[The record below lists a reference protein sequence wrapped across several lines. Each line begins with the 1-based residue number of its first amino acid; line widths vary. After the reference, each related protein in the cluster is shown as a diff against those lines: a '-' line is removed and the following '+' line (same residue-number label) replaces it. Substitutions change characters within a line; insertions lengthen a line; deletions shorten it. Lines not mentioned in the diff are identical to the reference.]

1 VRKLLLIFSLLLASS
16 ASFAGVTYTV
26 VTSTTQDGETYT
38 MRVRTVV
45 DGANARIEIVE
56 GGPAPFTSGSWMLT
70 RDGGKTFIVVDP
82 SRKAYSVLTLKDSL
96 NDVDA
101 RIEQQ
106 AKVTNSTPE
115 ITRVSNEAGP
125 RLLGYSTAHA
135 HFRTTYVVTFKL
147 VDSFTAHVTRE
158 DEVWATSA
166 LKTLHAKDAPALSA
180 GAQMGIDPLAGY
192 PQFRQLGFPLKRIT
206 ETRSESVDG
215 TVERIVTT
223 MEVKDVKEG
232 AVEPSNFEIPACYN
246 KIERQPA
253 GDSRIP

>member
-1 VRKLLLIFSLLLASS
+1 MC
-16 ASFAGVTYTV
+16 FAGVTYTV

-38 MRVRTVV
+38 MRVKTVV

-56 GGPAPFTSGSWMLT
+56 GGAPPFTTGSWMLT
-70 RDGGKTFIVVDP
+70 RDGGRTFTVVDP
-82 SRKAYSVLTLKDSL
+82 GKKTYSTLTIKDSL

-101 RIEQQ
+101 LVEQQ
-106 AKVTNSTPE
+106 AKITNSTPE

-125 RLLGYSTAHA
+125 GCFGLFHGPRTLPYDLRSYIQTCGFIYCACHARRRSLG
-135 HFRTTYVVTFKL
+135 RP
-147 VDSFTAHVTRE
+147 
-158 DEVWATSA
+158 SA
-166 LKTLHAKDAPALSA
+166 QDRQRQRCSRALCRSPDGNRPARR
-180 GAQMGIDPLAGY
+180 I
-192 PQFRQLGFPLKRIT
+192 PQFRELGFPLKRIT

-232 AVEPSNFEIPACYN
+232 TVEPSNFEIPAGYK

-253 GDSRIP
+253 ND

>member
-1 VRKLLLIFSLLLASS
+1 VRKLLVIFFLLVSS
-16 ASFAGVTYTV
+16 ACFAGVTYTV

-45 DGANARIEIVE
+45 DWANARIEILE

-70 RDGGKTFIVVDP
+70 RDGGKTFTVVNP
-82 SRKAYSVLTLKDSL
+82 ATKTYSVLAVKDSL

-101 RIEQQ
+101 RIQQQ
-106 AKVTNSTPE
+106 AKITNSTPE
-115 ITRVSNEAGP
+115 ITRVSQEAGP
-125 RLLGYSTAHA
+125 PLLGYTTAHA

-147 VDSFTAHVTRE
+147 VDSFTAHVTRD

-166 LKTLHAKDAPALSA
+166 LKTLNAKDAPALSA
-180 GAQMGIDPLAGY
+180 GAQMGIDPLAGH

-232 AVEPSNFEIPACYN
+232 AVEPSNFEIPAGY
-246 KIERQPA
+246 KKVERQSA
-253 GDSRIP
+253 SD